1 MSEFQP
7 CGVRDAIAS
16 AKWRASGGLAGCA
29 LALGLLWNVGTASAQ
44 AQSHVGFRPIKVA
57 GVNFSSLD
65 LQYSVK
71 DGLATAAVA
80 CVARADKG
88 RGKRISV
95 DFFALENDNE
105 PAIIAA
111 QSQRGLQ
118 VSDTSDAICWS
129 TSAPIADPHRKPSA
143 MRVKVTNFDTG
154 EFTEVDLT
162 PLERAGR
169 RRRHRR

>member
-1 MSEFQP
+1 MSLP
-7 CGVRDAIAS
+7 DLSDWAVPGAILAVRATPGARRN
-16 AKWRASGGLAGCA
+16 AVEAGD
-29 LALGLLWNVGTASAQ
+29 
-44 AQSHVGFRPIKVA
+44 PIRIWV
-57 GVNFSSLD
+57 
-65 LQYSVK
+65 
-71 DGLATAAVA
+71 T
-80 CVARADKG
+80 ARADKG

-129 TSAPIADPHRKPSA
+129 TSAPIADPRRKPSA